1 MGGEEQMYGGAL
13 IKGLSWSVSRNVEG
27 SCLYGFVDFNIL
39 VTCT

>member
-1 MGGEEQMYGGAL
+1 MGGGEYIYGGAL
-13 IKGLSWSVSRNVEG
+13 IKDSSWHVSRNVEG